1 MVFIVVFL
9 AGEQLVGIIDIIEIP
24 VLGRCCRMLEIG
36 GILPLLAVDC
46 VTVGGV
52 PVVAG
57 YLAGGVLV
65 RQSRF
70 DDVVPAL
77 GDVPFPLP
85 AGTVGDLF
93 VERQCDGIAADQ
105 DRKHD
110 RPFEPV
116 DRIVG
121 KHRDESLLDTQFQ
134 HLHGNCRYFS
144 YPSYD
149 IWRCSARQNDT
160 FDDAL

>member
-1 MVFIVVFL
+1 
-9 AGEQLVGIIDIIEIP
+9 
-24 VLGRCCRMLEIG
+24 MLEIG
-36 GILPLLAVDC
+36 GILPLLTVDR
-46 VTVGGV
+46 VVVGGV
-52 PVVAG
+52 PIIAG
-57 YLAGGVLV
+57 YFAGGMLV

-77 GDVPFPLP
+77 CNVPFPLP
-85 AGTVGDLF
+85 ADAVGDLF
-93 VERQCDGIAADQ
+93 VERHRDGIAADQ
-105 DRKHD
+105 DGEYD
-110 RPFEPV
+110 CPFEPV